1 MQRGERSSWR
11 TKRGSIRDTES
22 KLFSYDKLWAIPHT
36 YLIFDIQIQI
46 QAFLKE
52 RSGDKS
58 FRFVLDNSLIFI
70 ELFDTI
76 PNILFSFALE
86 KDKVK
91 NKIHFHSLVLGMRCL
106 LLLFV
111 ASIGMNVL

>member
-1 MQRGERSSWR
+1 MSH
-11 TKRGSIRDTES
+11 
-22 KLFSYDKLWAIPHT
+22 KLWAIPHT

-106 LLLFV
+106 LLFL

>member
-1 MQRGERSSWR
+1 MQSC
-11 TKRGSIRDTES
+11 
-22 KLFSYDKLWAIPHT
+22 T

-46 QAFLKE
+46 LAFLKE
-52 RSGDKS
+52 RSEDKS

-76 PNILFSFALE
+76 PNILFSFAPE

-91 NKIHFHSLVLGMRCL
+91 NKIHLHSQVLRNAFFSSW
-106 LLLFV
+106 LLFGKRSIICLSFLGEIILFV
-111 ASIGMNVL
+111 NLFVQTLASYI

>member
-1 MQRGERSSWR
+1 MSH
-11 TKRGSIRDTES
+11 
-22 KLFSYDKLWAIPHT
+22 KLWAIPHT

-91 NKIHFHSLVLGMRCL
+91 NKIHFQSLVLGMRCL